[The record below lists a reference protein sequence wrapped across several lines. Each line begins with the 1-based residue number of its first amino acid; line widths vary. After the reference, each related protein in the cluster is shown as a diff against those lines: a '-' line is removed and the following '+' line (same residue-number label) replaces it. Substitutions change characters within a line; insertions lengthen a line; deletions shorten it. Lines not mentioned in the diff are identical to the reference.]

1 MRNCKKNTRPM
12 HYSLYK
18 GEVPILDENGNE
30 ELETTQSYDNTV
42 LFRASLS
49 TGQSDAEESPFGK
62 NVTYD
67 RVISTCDTSLPIDE
81 NSLIWVKNKPVY
93 NADGTDGTT
102 TEYAYVTGTITAS
115 DVAEITISAETFPGT
130 YYCTGD
136 TYARSEDTGEDEF
149 FQLVIPKA
157 KVTSENTLTMEAEGD
172 PSTFSMNLKV
182 LRPADGNMM
191 KLIKYS
197 LTK

>member
-12 HYSLYK
+12 YYSLYK
-18 GEVPILDENGNE
+18 GEIPILDENGNE
-30 ELETTQSYDNTV
+30 ELETTQSYDNPV

-93 NADGTDGTT
+93 NTDGTVNPDSADY
-102 TEYAYVTGTITAS
+102 E
-115 DVAEITISAETFPGT
+115 VAAPPLDGLNSLRIAIKK
-130 YYCTGD
+130 
-136 TYARSEDTGEDEF
+136 RS
-149 FQLVIPKA
+149 K
-157 KVTSENTLTMEAEGD
+157 
-172 PSTFSMNLKV
+172 
-182 LRPADGNMM
+182 
-191 KLIKYS
+191 
-197 LTK
+197 

>member
-18 GEVPILDENGNE
+18 GESHILDENGNE
-30 ELETTQSYDNTV
+30 ELETSALYGNPV

-81 NSLIWVKNKPVY
+81 NSLIWVKNTPVY
-93 NADGTDGTT
+93 NADGTVNPDSADYEVAAPPLDGLNSLRIAIKKRSKSVV
-102 TEYAYVTGTITAS
+102 EDSSGVGGNVPDS
-115 DVAEITISAETFPGT
+115 GSSSAESG
-130 YYCTGD
+130 
-136 TYARSEDTGEDEF
+136 SEE
-149 FQLVIPKA
+149 
-157 KVTSENTLTMEAEGD
+157 EAG
-172 PSTFSMNLKV
+172 F
-182 LRPADGNMM
+182 
-191 KLIKYS
+191 
-197 LTK
+197 

>member
-12 HYSLYK
+12 YYSLYK

-30 ELETTQSYDNTV
+30 ELETMQSYDNPI

-81 NSLIWVKNKPVY
+81 NSLIWVKNTPVY
-93 NADGTDGTT
+93 NADGTVNPDSADYEVAAPPLDGLNSLRIAIKKRSKSVV
-102 TEYAYVTGTITAS
+102 EDSSGVGENVPDS
-115 DVAEITISAETFPGT
+115 GGGGAESG
-130 YYCTGD
+130 
-136 TYARSEDTGEDEF
+136 SEEEDGF
-149 FQLVIPKA
+149 
-157 KVTSENTLTMEAEGD
+157 
-172 PSTFSMNLKV
+172 
-182 LRPADGNMM
+182 
-191 KLIKYS
+191 
-197 LTK
+197 